1 MKKVNPNRMGLP
13 PVESYIKKYN
23 YKDGECHLYIVKPW
37 PDLEIFKVGITTALE
52 NRMYWYDPGVEKTH

>member
-23 YKDGECHLYIVKPW
+23 YKDGEGHLYIVKPW
-37 PDLEIFKVGITTALE
+37 PDLERYNNCFGEQDVLVRSGC
-52 NRMYWYDPGVEKTH
+52 